1 MTIRIYDTNYRK
13 SLNNTI
19 KKVECKQKLK
29 NILSIVIYDI
39 GINKISFNKN
49 GVFFNLNL
57 LSDNSIEK
65 INNIIYPCLT

>member
-39 GINKISFNKN
+39 GINKISFNRN

-57 LSDNSIEK
+57 LNDNSIEK

>member
-1 MTIRIYDTNYRK
+1 MTIRIYNTVFRRC
-13 SLNNTI
+13 LNNKILKI
-19 KKVECKQKLK
+19 KNREQLRC
-29 NILSIVIYDI
+29 IYSIVVEDI
-39 GINKISFNKN
+39 GTRKISTNNN